1 MADHGGG
8 TWEQQRQ
15 HYNSHVTNL
24 STQEALQARSE
35 GPAQALKHFHNHVK
49 RQLILRFAY
58 KQERL
63 LDMCCGRGGDLHKW
77 KEAQIKYVKGLD
89 ISEREV
95 EEAQRRYAEMEAR
108 RKGPPMHCEFAAVD
122 WLGSRPY
129 EDGGGAAGGPATGG
143 YGVVAC
149 MFALHYFFVSEAS
162 LRCFLGNAAAQLRNG
177 GFFLGTLPSGAR
189 VQELLGGRSELRLPM
204 LRLKKRWA
212 DGPGGRPASPY
223 GAGYICDIAD
233 TVTASKEGATEGS
246 LEYLVDLQVLQQ
258 VAAEVGL
265 FPVTDYHDAVVM
277 ANFEQ
282 EDVDAP
288 FKRFKPFFLDSPQLD
303 APPGRPPPPP
313 PSSLEMASSLF
324 VAFVFQK
331 TSGPEAV
338 TVPMAP
344 ECSFMQPPAAG
355 RRRGGGGG
363 GGGPRDDGWGG
374 GGGGGHGGPMGHD
387 PGMMGMGPMGGGG
400 HGGGYGGGGGY
411 GDAGMGGHPGYGGG
425 GGGGGYGGGG
435 GGGAYGG
442 GGGGYGGGGGGY
454 GGGGGPPKRQ
464 RH

>member
-24 STQEALQARSE
+24 STQEALQARNE

-108 RKGPPMHCEFAAVD
+108 RKGPPMRCEFAAVD

-129 EDGGGAAGGPATGG
+129 EDVPGPGGGAAAAGPPVGG

-149 MFALHYFFVSEAS
+149 MFALHYFFISEAS
-162 LRCFLGNAAAQLRNG
+162 LRCFLGNVAAQLRTG
-177 GFFLGTLPSGAR
+177 GYFLGTMPSGAR
-189 VQELLGGRSELRLPM
+189 VQELLGGKAELRLPM

-212 DGPGGRPASPY
+212 DGPDGKPRGGPY

-246 LEYLVDLQVLQQ
+246 LEFLVDLQVLQD
-258 VAAEVGL
+258 VAADFGL
-265 FPVTDYHDAVVM
+265 FPVTDYQDAVIM

-303 APPGRPPPPP
+303 TPPGKAPPPP
-313 PSSLEMASSLF
+313 PSSLELASSLF

-331 TSGPEAV
+331 TSGPDAV
-338 TVPMAP
+338 SVPMAP
-344 ECSFMQPPAAG
+344 ECSFLQPPAAG

-363 GGGPRDDGWGG
+363 GGGGPRDDGWGG
-374 GGGGGHGGPMGHD
+374 GHGGHPHD
-387 PGMMGMGPMGGGG
+387 PGMMGMG
-400 HGGGYGGGGGY
+400 GGGGGY
-411 GDAGMGGHPGYGGG
+411 GDMGMGGHPGYGGG
-425 GGGGGYGGGG
+425 GGGYG